1 MQLTST
7 RIPVPAKLDVAAASL
22 LTRAPFATLQR
33 RCACGGSGSLSGEC
47 AECKKRKTLQH
58 RVDCDGASPRFG
70 HNFGQV
76 RVHDATMAAASADA
90 FRANSCLLA
99 GQTVLRPLMAR
110 YSLPATNQ
118 VPVDAPEGTEDP
130 DTAVSEDADMS
141 ATQQD
146 GGDDSPANGND
157 GQGAT
162 ALSDDPT
169 FGNPSAGAPLCHNG
183 GGASSCDFSSGEYK
197 ITSIDNTCCTADCT
211 QQHEAR
217 HVQDLGDC
225 CKKASDA
232 RKSSAAPDKVVN
244 RYRQWLEQARP
255 TTECNAYRNDV
266 KCATALEKTNG
277 CSGKGKDS
285 ACCLSISS
293 YKSRYGELAEK
304 FCKGAPTKIPDCP
317 NFDLATLLP

>member
-7 RIPVPAKLDVAAASL
+7 RIPVRAKLGVAAASL

-47 AECKKRKTLQH
+47 AECKNRKALQR
-58 RVDCDGASPRFG
+58 RVDGHGASLRFG

-76 RVHDATMAAASADA
+76 RVHDASMAAASAGA
-90 FRANSCLLA
+90 FRSDSCVLA
-99 GQTVLRPLMAR
+99 AQAGLRPLV
-110 YSLPATNQ
+110 PPIPTTNQ

-130 DTAVSEDADMS
+130 DTAVSDKADMS
-141 ATQQD
+141 STQQD
-146 GGDDSPANGND
+146 GGDDSPADRNG

-162 ALSDDPT
+162 ALSNDPT

-197 ITSIDNTCCTADCT
+197 ITSNDNTCCTADCT

-244 RYRQWLEQARP
+244 SYRQWLEQARP

-266 KCATALEKTNG
+266 KCATALEKTND

-293 YKSRYGELAEK
+293 YKSRYRDMAGK

-317 NFDLATLLP
+317 NFAIATLLP